1 MVPGMGW
8 AKKAKGM
15 IDNLALAISHG
26 LMLLAA
32 WVLLRR
38 PDLDKEPGPED
49 STPAPKG
56 ATPESG
62 NRPGA

>member
-1 MVPGMGW
+1 
-8 AKKAKGM
+8 M

-38 PDLDKEPGPED
+38 PDLDE
-49 STPAPKG
+49 
-56 ATPESG
+56 ESK
-62 NRPGA
+62 NPDA